1 QRLVLWASLVHP
13 AHLVPGSCLP
23 RRSAGA
29 LLGSGWRR
37 QDVLGREAPCTLT
50 TETVRGDRLAAHRAP
65 HRYDRVSGP
74 RPLVRTRSSP
84 GGRRPP
90 ARPLLVIGR
99 RSRGDLSAD
108 MVLNY
113 ELHWTPVPPLTH
125 PCHGAYSIVG
135 IRWLSR
141 LGRRAVKPEQ
151 RHGSNHRP
159 TST

>member
-1 QRLVLWASLVHP
+1 
-13 AHLVPGSCLP
+13 
-23 RRSAGA
+23 
-29 LLGSGWRR
+29 

-113 ELHWTPVPPLTH
+113 ELHWTPVPRPDASL
-125 PCHGAYSIVG
+125 PRCLFDRGYSMVEQIG
-135 IRWLSR
+135 TS
-141 LGRRAVKPEQ
+141 GRETRAATREQPPANFDTRCLLRGPDDAEQ
-151 RHGSNHRP
+151 RRHADTMASAIVSPDTPERR
-159 TST
+159 